1 MTDEEALI
9 TASKR
14 GDSAALDALVRAHQD
29 RVYAFA
35 MRMCRNVED
44 AKDIL
49 QETFLGMVRSLRE
62 FREESK
68 FTTWLYRIA
77 SNACLKKRRRGVHDP
92 SPDQELS
99 LDELMPRPDSDGR
112 KSEIADWS
120 EDAEQALLRGEL
132 SQRMEAAI
140 DKLPRE
146 YKIVLVLR
154 DVEGLSAEETAQA
167 VGLSVAAPAILAH
180 SCLAS
185 SRASRSPMVC
195 LAALLRLRC
204 SGSRARMFLSMASP
218 ILIVR
223 SRVLTSHDAAWPRT
237 RSTRC

>member
-1 MTDEEALI
+1 MTDEKALI
-9 TASKR
+9 EASKH
-14 GDSAALDALVRAHQD
+14 GDSDALDALVRAHQD

-49 QETFLGMVRSLRE
+49 QETFLGMVRSVRE

-112 KSEIADWS
+112 KPEIADWS
-120 EDAEQALLRGEL
+120 EDAEQALLRGET
-132 SQRMEAAI
+132 SQRVEAAI

-146 YKIVLVLR
+146 YKIVLLLR

-167 VGLSVAAPAILAH
+167 VGLSVAAVK
-180 SCLAS
+180 
-185 SRASRSPMVC
+185 SRLP
-195 LAALLRLRC
+195 
-204 SGSRARMFLSMASP
+204 RARVF
-218 ILIVR
+218 VR
-223 SRVLTSHDAAWPRT
+223 RELAEYFEGRGGFSADNTPDDRRPRESNPRVLDQNR
-237 RSTRC
+237 

>member
-1 MTDEEALI
+1 MTDEETLI
-9 TASKR
+9 AASKR
-14 GDSAALDALVRAHQD
+14 GDSTALDALVRAHQD
-29 RVYAFA
+29 HVYAFA

-49 QETFLGMVRSLRE
+49 QETFLGMVRSVRE

-112 KSEIADWS
+112 KPEIADWS

-167 VGLSVAAPAILAH
+167 VGLSVAAVKSRLHRARVFVRRELAEYFEGREK
-180 SCLAS
+180 S
-185 SRASRSPMVC
+185 SRGNNPDKRRPRESNP
-195 LAALLRLRC
+195 
-204 SGSRARMFLSMASP
+204 
-218 ILIVR
+218 
-223 SRVLTSHDAAWPRT
+223 RVLDQNR
-237 RSTRC
+237 

>member
-1 MTDEEALI
+1 MTDEQALI
-9 TASKR
+9 AASKS
-14 GDSAALDALVRAHQD
+14 GDPAALDELVRAHQG

-68 FTTWLYRIA
+68 FSTWLYRIA

-92 SPDQELS
+92 TPEQELS
-99 LDELMPRPDSDGR
+99 LDELMPRPDADGR
-112 KSEIADWS
+112 KPEIRDWS
-120 EDAEQALLRGEL
+120 EDAERALLRGEL
-132 SQRMEAAI
+132 TAKMETAI
-140 DKLPRE
+140 DKLPTE

-167 VGLSVAAPAILAH
+167 VGLSVAAVK
-180 SCLAS
+180 
-185 SRASRSPMVC
+185 SR
-195 LAALLRLRC
+195 LH
-204 SGSRARMFLSMASP
+204 RARVF
-218 ILIVR
+218 VR
-223 SRVLTSHDAAWPRT
+223 RELAEYLTAPHRP
-237 RSTRC
+237 